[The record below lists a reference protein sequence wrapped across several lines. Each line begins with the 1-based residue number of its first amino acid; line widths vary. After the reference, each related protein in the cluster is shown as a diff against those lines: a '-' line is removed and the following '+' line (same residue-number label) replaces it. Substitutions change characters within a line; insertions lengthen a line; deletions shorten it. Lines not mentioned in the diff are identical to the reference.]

1 MLRLIPYVLAGSAFG
16 VIMYKSEAASWY
28 RIQEMFRFGSFHMYG
43 IIMVAVGM
51 GALGYLLINKFKL
64 KDLKG
69 QPIVIPDK
77 APGWKRYLLGGL
89 IFGLGWALT
98 GACPGP
104 VFVNLGAGFL
114 SMLPVAI
121 GGILGTF
128 LYGVFKDKMPH

>member
-1 MLRLIPYVLAGSAFG
+1 MLRLIPYVLAGSFFG

-43 IIMVAVGM
+43 IIMVAVAM

-89 IFGLGWALT
+89 IFGL
-98 GACPGP
+98 
-104 VFVNLGAGFL
+104 FL
-114 SMLPVAI
+114 SVLIIFRASKKLA
-121 GGILGTF
+121 GIPLSCMA
-128 LYGVFKDKMPH
+128 YAMM